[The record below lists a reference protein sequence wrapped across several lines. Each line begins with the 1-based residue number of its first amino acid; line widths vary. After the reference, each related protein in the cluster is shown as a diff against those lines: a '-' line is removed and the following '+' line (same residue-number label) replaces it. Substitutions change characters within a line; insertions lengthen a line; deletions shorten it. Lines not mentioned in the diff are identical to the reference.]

1 MRKGQSMIVRLACG
15 ALQGVDAFRVDLEAD
30 FLRKGMPAFVM
41 VGLAEGAVREAKE
54 RVFAAM
60 RSCGFT
66 LHHRQSGSGGPPE
79 GRKRL

>member
-1 MRKGQSMIVRLACG
+1 MIVRLACG

-54 RVFAAM
+54 RVFAAFM
-60 RSCGFT
+60 RVHAARGA
-66 LHHRQSGSGGPPE
+66 HHRQSGSGGPPE